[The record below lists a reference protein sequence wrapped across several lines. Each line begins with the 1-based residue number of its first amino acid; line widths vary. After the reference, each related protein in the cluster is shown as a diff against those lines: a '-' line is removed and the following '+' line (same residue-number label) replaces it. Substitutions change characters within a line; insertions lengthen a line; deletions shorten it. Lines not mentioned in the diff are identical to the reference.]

1 LLGLFI
7 CLTAG
12 SPLVCFVLCWL
23 LVASRCCWQQ
33 ATGSKKQ
40 APMSRSFC
48 FVLLIVLP
56 ITEIIIAMIKINLF
70 ALSTTTTNNKSYTA
84 SCITTA
90 LTALPTTTII
100 INHSTT
106 TASDYSTT
114 NINI

>member
-1 LLGLFI
+1 
-7 CLTAG
+7 
-12 SPLVCFVLCWL
+12 
-23 LVASRCCWQQ
+23 
-33 ATGSKKQ
+33 
-40 APMSRSFC
+40 MSRSFC

-56 ITEIIIAMIKINLF
+56 ITEIIIVMIKINLF
-70 ALSTTTTNNKSYTA
+70 ALSTTTTNNNKSYTA

-106 TASDYSTT
+106 TASDYST